1 MIPMRLFPTAACR
14 RALFRKGYLIYIY
27 MDDKK
32 LLRYSMQ
39 LSMLKQLLSK
49 KLINETEYQI
59 IQKRLMKDY
68 GIVSNITA

>member
-1 MIPMRLFPTAACR
+1 MIPMRLCPAAACR
-14 RALFRKGYLIYIY
+14 RVLFRKWYLIY
-27 MDDKK
+27 MDNKK
-32 LLRYSMQ
+32 ILRYSMQ

-49 KLINETEYQI
+49 KLINETEYHV

>member
-1 MIPMRLFPTAACR
+1 MKMRK
-14 RALFRKGYLIYIY
+14 KGNCY
-27 MDDKK
+27 MDGDK

-49 KLINETEYQI
+49 KLITESEYQL

-68 GIVSNITA
+68 GVVSNITA